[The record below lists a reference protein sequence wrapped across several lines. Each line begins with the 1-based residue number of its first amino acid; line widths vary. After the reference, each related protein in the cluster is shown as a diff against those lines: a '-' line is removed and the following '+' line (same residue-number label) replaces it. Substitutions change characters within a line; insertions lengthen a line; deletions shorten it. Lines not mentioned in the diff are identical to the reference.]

1 MNEKQRTAAKQALE
15 ALEWHLDRGTWGADL
30 EGCAAALR
38 SALEQ
43 DAVERDALRAD
54 AERYRWLFCHDD
66 SKTSRVNRVWRLW
79 DGQSDWGAAIDAAME
94 KDESVTVPIWQTLAE
109 IGASAPAGTWDT
121 PVEPEPE
128 PVALKMSD
136 LPMSGGIDSRV
147 EFKNRRGPVRVVVTG
162 DEIYTVAPPPRH
174 PLTDEEID
182 KAIAQERDAL
192 LDHVYEY
199 GTTAEGVLRRV
210 RRLAR
215 AVEAAHGIEEAK

>member
-1 MNEKQRTAAKQALE
+1 MKDIHSCSYYCNRPECVLAQRNE
-15 ALEWHLDRGTWGADL
+15 
-30 EGCAAALR
+30 LR
-38 SALEQ
+38 DKLAQ
-43 DAVERDALRAD
+43 
-54 AERYRWLFCHDD
+54 
-66 SKTSRVNRVWRLW
+66 
-79 DGQSDWGAAIDAAME
+79 QS
-94 KDESVTVPIWQTLAE
+94 
-109 IGASAPAGTWDT
+109 
-121 PVEPEPE
+121 EPEPE